1 MSKKVFKI
9 IDISFGWA
17 IFIVAAIVYLMTI
30 EPTVSFWDC
39 GEFISSSN
47 KLQVGHP
54 PGAPFFM
61 LIARVASMFATDVT
75 QVAKMVNG
83 TSAIFSALTIMFL
96 FWTIVFFAK
105 KLLVKNDNYSIGNVI
120 AIIASG
126 VVGSLAYTFSDT
138 FWFSAVEAEVYA
150 MSSFFT
156 AIVFWAILKWSQVD
170 EKITSYRWILLIA
183 LLTGAALG
191 VHLLNLLK
199 IPAIAFVIYYKNQKK
214 DLSSKAK
221 FGYFVLTAL
230 LSVLAIAI
238 IMWGIIPGVGV
249 VAADFE
255 LFFVNVCGLPF
266 NTGLIIWIIITA
278 AALALSIFVT
288 HINIKVLNIVVPSL
302 ALLLTGAPLFTG
314 STVLNILIVIA
325 FIIVIVVMV
334 KKERLQILNLI
345 MTAVTCIMI
354 GYSCYAIVVIRS
366 NANPS
371 MDQNNPDDAFSLLYY
386 LNREQ
391 YGERPLLYG
400 QYYNAEPVDVEEL
413 KNSPVYF
420 RYNGKYKISGYKKRY
435 TYAPKDCTIFPRMYS
450 NQNSGQYEHVD
461 MYKRYGKVK
470 TNRPNFANNISY

>member
-61 LIARVASMFATDVT
+61 LIARVASMFASDVT

-83 TSAIFSALTIMFL
+83 LYAICSALTILFL

-156 AIVFWAILKWSQVD
+156 AIVFWAILKWSQVE
-170 EKITSYRWILLIA
+170 EKNNSYRWILLIA
-183 LLTGAALG
+183 LLTGAAIG
-191 VHLLNLLK
+191 VHLLNLLT
-199 IPAIAFVIYYKNQKK
+199 IPAIAFVLYFKNQKK
-214 DLSSKAK
+214 DTSTTRR
-221 FGYFVLTAL
+221 FVNFILTTL
-230 LSVLAIAI
+230 LSLLAIAI
-238 IMWGIIPGVGV
+238 IMWGIIPGVGI

-255 LFFVNVCGLPF
+255 DRK
-266 NTGLIIWIIITA
+266 
-278 AALALSIFVT
+278 S
-288 HINIKVLNIVVPSL
+288 
-302 ALLLTGAPLFTG
+302 
-314 STVLNILIVIA
+314 
-325 FIIVIVVMV
+325 
-334 KKERLQILNLI
+334 
-345 MTAVTCIMI
+345 
-354 GYSCYAIVVIRS
+354 
-366 NANPS
+366 
-371 MDQNNPDDAFSLLYY
+371 
-386 LNREQ
+386 
-391 YGERPLLYG
+391 
-400 QYYNAEPVDVEEL
+400 
-413 KNSPVYF
+413 
-420 RYNGKYKISGYKKRY
+420 
-435 TYAPKDCTIFPRMYS
+435 
-450 NQNSGQYEHVD
+450 
-461 MYKRYGKVK
+461 
-470 TNRPNFANNISY
+470 